1 MTLSMGSLTKMDV
14 ILYLNLVLIDNASFL
29 EDLVT
34 PVSNSAEDIA
44 IASEQAKLLV
54 NVLRYIII
62 GTMGLYAIPIMVN
75 LLLFCKGDV
84 IIDIIFSAFSFMFFG
99 STYLNILNIY
109 ALCRIDDISWGTKG
123 LDTGASGGAK

>member
-1 MTLSMGSLTKMDV
+1 MGSLTKMDV
-14 ILYLNLVLIDNASFL
+14 ILYLNLVLIDNANFL
-29 EDLVT
+29 EDLV
-34 PVSNSAEDIA
+34 PPASNSAEDIA

>member
-1 MTLSMGSLTKMDV
+1 MGSLTKMDV